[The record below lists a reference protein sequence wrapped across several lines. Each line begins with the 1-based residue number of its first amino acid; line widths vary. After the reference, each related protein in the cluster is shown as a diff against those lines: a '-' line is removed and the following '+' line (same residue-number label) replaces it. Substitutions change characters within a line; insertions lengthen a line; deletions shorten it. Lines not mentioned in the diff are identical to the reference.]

1 MPFSVPTSIIILF
14 VATVLLSG
22 YCFLRSIQ
30 NPTLKQAFVIL
41 STIWLL
47 LQTLIA
53 YSGFYTTTT
62 TLPPRAML
70 NIIPPLLFMIW
81 VFWKR
86 QEWLNM
92 SLQWL
97 TYLSAVR
104 IFVEIVLHQL
114 YKAQAVPQIMTFEG
128 KNFDILIG
136 ISSLVVARYAFA
148 SSTPNW
154 RLLLAWHITGLIF
167 LLNIVLIAILSVPS
181 PFQQFGAEQPN
192 IAILYPPFNL
202 LPAYIVPLVLY
213 SHLISIWQLL
223 SQK

>member
-1 MPFSVPTSIIILF
+1 MPFSVSTSLIILF

-30 NPTLKQAFVIL
+30 HRALKQAFALL
-41 STIWLL
+41 SAIWLL

-97 TYLSAVR
+97 TYLSAAR
-104 IFVEIVLHQL
+104 IMVEIVLHQL

-136 ISSLVVARYAFA
+136 ISSLAVARYAFA
-148 SSTPNW
+148 SATPNW

-167 LLNIVLIAILSVPS
+167 LLNIVIIAILSVPS
-181 PFQQFGAEQPN
+181 PFQQFGTEQPN

-202 LPAYIVPLVLY
+202 LPAYIVPLVLC
-213 SHLISIWQLL
+213 SHLASIWQIL